1 MKALNLDFRT
11 TQRKFLALGYV
22 TEILLN
28 GRFIKLFNCHH
39 GDYEYCGS
47 AVYIGDGFYKIRLVE
62 SDTVKLVKIN

>member
-11 TQRKFLALGYV
+11 IQHKFLALGYV

-28 GRFIKLFNCHH
+28 GRFIKLFKYHH

-47 AVYIGDGFYKIRLVE
+47 AVYVGDGFYKIRLVE
-62 SDTVKLVKIN
+62 SNTVKLVKIN